1 MVLMM
6 YGTADDV
13 RDYFPYCSFE
23 AEVAFAGLAKKQNIK
38 NLRQKTFD
46 LYYNFK
52 EETMSHKKLAD
63 LNSKNSVNMPNSSEK
78 ERGK

>member
-23 AEVAFAGLAKKQNIK
+23 AEVAFAGLAKKTK
-38 NLRQKTFD
+38 
-46 LYYNFK
+46 Y
-52 EETMSHKKLAD
+52 KKLEA
-63 LNSKNSVNMPNSSEK
+63 KNF
-78 ERGK
+78 